1 MSDLSR
7 FPDAEQLGG
16 ELRRSKGK
24 AEYRRLLV
32 STVSSL
38 VVVAALA
45 VLISLLFLPVLRVT
59 GSSMAPTLQN
69 DQLVVCRKTGDF
81 EQGDVV
87 AFYYNNKILI
97 KRVIA
102 VSGDLIYI
110 DPEGN
115 VFVNGE
121 KLDEPY
127 LQTKALG
134 ECDLDMPY
142 QVPDEKIFVMG
153 DNRETSID
161 SRSTTIGCISEE
173 AVVGRVVLRVWPLK
187 EIELF

>member
-7 FPDAEQLGG
+7 FPDAEQLGS
-16 ELRRSKGK
+16 ELKRSKNK

-102 VSGDLIYI
+102 VSGDFIAI
-110 DPEGN
+110 DSEGN

-134 ECDLDMPY
+134 ECDIDMPY

-173 AVVGRVVLRVWPLK
+173 AVVGRVVFRVWPLK